1 MEQARRGGGICLL
14 RAAKLVPHNTLSSF
28 SVRASSPQLN
38 RYDLFE
44 QDNENSSQ
52 CVGVPVIQASIC

>member
-1 MEQARRGGGICLL
+1 MGICLL
-14 RAAKLVPHNTLSSF
+14 RAAKIVPHNTLSSF

-44 QDNENSSQ
+44 QDNENSNQ
-52 CVGVPVIQASIC
+52 CVRVPVIQASIC